1 MSLYYV
7 EARERERG
15 GEKGERDFASLWLK
29 TTHWQNVNIYAGLN
43 ARHSWMLSIPKKF
56 KSVACWLDGCRMA
69 NINLRQSSAN
79 TDFWLEWEFPFV
91 G

>member
-29 TTHWQNVNIYAGLN
+29 TTH
-43 ARHSWMLSIPKKF
+43 
-56 KSVACWLDGCRMA
+56 
-69 NINLRQSSAN
+69 
-79 TDFWLEWEFPFV
+79 
-91 G
+91 